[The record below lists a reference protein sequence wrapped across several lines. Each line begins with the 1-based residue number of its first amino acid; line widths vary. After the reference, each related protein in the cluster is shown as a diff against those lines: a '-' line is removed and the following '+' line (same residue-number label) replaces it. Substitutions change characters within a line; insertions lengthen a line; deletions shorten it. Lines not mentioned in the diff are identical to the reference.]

1 MSNPRIR
8 LGAVLVRDGQVLL
21 VRHRKEGQ
29 VYWLLPGGGLEHGE
43 SIAEG
48 LAREVREET
57 GFDACLERLVA
68 IVESIAPDG
77 SRHIVHL
84 IAIMVLGKEGI
95 PTDGDPRLDGL
106 AWFEAGQLDNLEM
119 RPALQDFMCQG
130 LTRGWPG
137 HVVHLRPTWIT

>member
-21 VRHRKEGQ
+21 VRHRKDDQ

-84 IAIMVLGKEGI
+84 VAIMTLGNEGM

-106 AWFEAGQLDNLEM
+106 AWFEAGQLDALEM
-119 RPALQDFMCQG
+119 RPALQDFVSQG
-130 LTRGWPG
+130 LRQGWAG
-137 HVVHLRPTWIT
+137 HVVHLTPEWIS